1 MDTMLKTAPEGM
13 RGFDANTPIS
23 TTTAKLFRAA
33 GYNFAVRYVRRTT
46 HHDYDLTEAEAERIL
61 AAGLGLMIVQH
72 VAPDG
77 WHPTAELGRTYGETA
92 ALEARAVGYPTGGII
107 WCDLEGVARGT
118 PAADV
123 IGFCN
128 FWFAAVR
135 EAGYDPGLYVGYAA
149 GLTAEQ
155 LYHALAF
162 RRYWSAYN
170 LDRDLYPAVR
180 GVQMRQGPY
189 PRGGLAGIPFEF
201 DTNVILSDAMGDRP
215 LLWAAADVLEIP
227 KPHIPAHAAEPL
239 TPVID
244 VPVPVIPAPPPRDW
258 SDPEPSPSL
267 WERLAHPFRSFHPM
281 RTILSRIAAA
291 IVAVFLTFVA
301 GTLGVEVSPAVH
313 DSLVE
318 GVTLLGLG
326 IWGVLYALLHRLI
339 DRRIN
344 PTDAAR
350 HPATT

>member
-1 MDTMLKTAPEGM
+1 MDTTLMLAPEAS

-23 TTTAKLFRAA
+23 TAAAKAFRDA
-33 GYNFAVRYVRRTT
+33 GYTFAIRYVRRTT
-46 HHDYDLTEAEAERIL
+46 HHTYDLTAAEAERIL

-72 VAPDG
+72 VAPEG
-77 WHPTAELGRTYGETA
+77 WKPTAQLGSAYGATA
-92 ALEARAVGYPTGGII
+92 AEEARLVGYPAGGIL

-123 IGFCN
+123 IDFCN
-128 FWFAAVR
+128 AWHEAVAA
-135 EAGYDPGLYVGYAA
+135 AGYDPGLYVGYAA
-149 GLTAEQ
+149 GLTADQ
-155 LYHALAF
+155 LYSALRF
-162 RRYWSAYN
+162 QRYWSAYN

-189 PRGGLAGIPFEF
+189 PRGGLEGIPFEF
-201 DTNVILSDAMGDRP
+201 DTDVIQSDAMGDRP
-215 LLWAAADVLEIP
+215 LLWTAAEEVQVPEPDIP
-227 KPHIPAHAAEPL
+227 EHAAEPL
-239 TPVID
+239 IPVID
-244 VPVPVIPAPPPRDW
+244 VPVPVFPAPPPRDW
-258 SDPEPSPSL
+258 SDPKPSI
-267 WERLAHPFRSFHPM
+267 WERLTHPFRSFHPM
-281 RTILSRIAAA
+281 RAIFSRIAAA

-301 GTLGVEVSPAVH
+301 GTLGIEVSPAVH

-344 PTDAAR
+344 PSDAAK
-350 HPATT
+350 HPLPG